1 MTMLQRGG
9 WNGDLRKQSRGG
21 DFWAQGI
28 AWGGHGSPISQEFE
42 AQRSHEFPAK
52 PALTGG

>member
-1 MTMLQRGG
+1 MEIWGNNPVLE
-9 WNGDLRKQSRGG
+9 

-28 AWGGHGSPISQEFE
+28 AWGGCGCPISQDFE
-42 AQRSHEFPAK
+42 AQKSQEFPAK